1 MIQVVQLTFP
11 PPNTPLIDPKG
22 AMTNQG
28 MSFWRA
34 LWNRTGAGTGL
45 TNGVNLAIVGAGA
58 SQTTATALTQD
69 WNQLTTSGGVILPAL
84 TGGQAVL
91 VANEG
96 GGNANIYPPV
106 GSQIDALGVNS
117 PYVLATLKLQLYSY
131 FSASQ
136 IYSLQLG

>member
-1 MIQVVQLTFP
+1 
-11 PPNTPLIDPKG
+11 
-22 AMTNQG
+22 MTTQG
-28 MSFWRA
+28 MSFLRA
-34 LWNRTGAGTGL
+34 LWNRTGAGTGIS
-45 TNGVNLAIVGAGA
+45 NAVGLALSGAGA
-58 SQTTATALTQD
+58 TQATATALTSD
-69 WNQLTTSGGVILPAL
+69 WNQITTNGGVILPVL

-96 GGNANIYPPV
+96 GGNSNIYPPV
-106 GSQIDALGVNS
+106 GSQIDALGVNA